1 MLIIFLILVIYEI
14 RGISVNLVFGVYVFS
29 TVLVVGG
36 GMWYLQSS
44 STVSVRLVGNEGCG
58 DHPHN

>member
-1 MLIIFLILVIYEI
+1 MLSVV
-14 RGISVNLVFGVYVFS
+14 VNLVFGVYVFS